1 MGNLSSHFDRIKN
14 DIELTDD
21 IKRSVMSSVDVQ
33 AILTAWNVRPVLR
46 NGEWTGY
53 CPDHFLHDGCVSHA
67 PKWSMNAETGDS
79 ICFTSHKTSN
89 FVYIAKRLYKCK
101 TISETIDKLLNGK
114 DLVINDVPMWVIND
128 NNRLTEQEEEKK
140 RQEKLNKNLEYMK
153 KYLVRSFLND
163 DCLAYFA
170 NDGITKDTLE
180 FLGICSVTSGYYD
193 GRAIIPF
200 LNEKREMCGYIAVSY
215 YPKEKMIQREVDKWC
230 KLNGKSKIK
239 EAEEFFTKNYRKTIY
254 CPGFLSRNHL
264 YGYYEVLNGDKNLDE
279 LVIVEGERDA
289 IKLLQEGI
297 DCVSIHGTFLK
308 EEQIRMIHQINPK
321 NLYLGFDMDKA
332 GNDAVVTVYDK
343 LFGKVENIYVLNF
356 PDGKDPKKFNGKEI
370 REMMDYSRKNNIYWR
385 II

>member
-1 MGNLSSHFDRIKN
+1 MKLSNHFEKTKN

-21 IKRSVMSSVDVQ
+21 IKRSVMASVNVQ
-33 AILTAWNVRPVLR
+33 SILTAWNVRPVLR
-46 NGEWTGY
+46 NGQWNGY

-101 TISETIDKLLNGK
+101 TIRETIDKLLEGK
-114 DLVINDVPMWVIND
+114 DLIINDVPMWVVND
-128 NNRLTEQEEEKK
+128 NNRLTEQEEERK
-140 RQEKLNKNLEYMK
+140 RIEKLNKNLDYMR
-153 KYLVRSFLND
+153 KYCSRSRIND

-170 NDGITKDTLE
+170 NDGITEETLN
-180 FLGICSVTSGYYD
+180 FLGICSITSGYYD
-193 GRAIIPF
+193 GRAVIPF
-200 LNEKREMCGYIAVSY
+200 LDENREMCGYIAVAY
-215 YPKEKMIQREVDKWC
+215 YPKEKMIQRDVDKWC

-239 EAEEFFTKNYRKTIY
+239 EAEEFYTKNYRKTIY

-308 EEQIRMIHQINPK
+308 DEQMRMIHQINPK

-332 GNDAVVTVYDK
+332 GNDAVSTVYDK

-356 PDGKDPKKFNGKEI
+356 PDGKDPKKFNGGEI
-370 REMMDYSRKNNIYWR
+370 RTLMDYSKNNNIYWR
-385 II
+385 IV

>member
-1 MGNLSSHFDRIKN
+1 MKLSNHFEKTKN

-21 IKRSVMSSVDVQ
+21 IKRSVMASVNVQ
-33 AILTAWNVRPVLR
+33 SILTAWNVRPVLR
-46 NGEWTGY
+46 NGQWNGY

-101 TISETIDKLLNGK
+101 TIRETIDKLLEGK
-114 DLVINDVPMWVIND
+114 DLIINDVPMWVVND
-128 NNRLTEQEEEKK
+128 NNRLTEQEEERK
-140 RQEKLNKNLEYMK
+140 RIEKLNKNLDYMR
-153 KYLVRSFLND
+153 KYCSRSRIND

-170 NDGITKDTLE
+170 NDGITEETLN
-180 FLGICSVTSGYYD
+180 FLGICSITSGYYD
-193 GRAIIPF
+193 GRAVIPF
-200 LNEKREMCGYIAVSY
+200 LDENREMCGYIAVAY
-215 YPKEKMIQREVDKWC
+215 YPKEKMIQRDVDKWC

-239 EAEEFFTKNYRKTIY
+239 EAEEFYTKNYRKTIY

-308 EEQIRMIHQINPK
+308 DEQMRMIHQINPK

-332 GNDAVVTVYDK
+332 GNDAVSTVYDK

-356 PDGKDPKKFNGKEI
+356 PEGKDPKKFNGKEI
-370 REMMDYSRKNNIYWR
+370 RTLMDYSKNNNIYWR
-385 II
+385 IV

>member
-1 MGNLSSHFDRIKN
+1 MKLSNHFEKTKN

-21 IKRSVMSSVDVQ
+21 IKRSVMASVNVQ
-33 AILTAWNVRPVLR
+33 SILTAWNVRPVLR
-46 NGEWTGY
+46 NGQWNGY

-89 FVYIAKRLYKCK
+89 FVYIAKRLHKCK
-101 TISETIDKLLNGK
+101 TIRETIDKLLEGK
-114 DLVINDVPMWVIND
+114 DLIINDVPMWVVND
-128 NNRLTEQEEEKK
+128 NNRLTEQEEERK
-140 RQEKLNKNLEYMK
+140 RIEKLNKNLDYMR
-153 KYLVRSFLND
+153 KYCSRSRIND

-170 NDGITKDTLE
+170 NDGITEETLN
-180 FLGICSVTSGYYD
+180 FLGICSITSGYYD
-193 GRAIIPF
+193 GRAVIPF
-200 LNEKREMCGYIAVSY
+200 LDENREMCGYIAVAY
-215 YPKEKMIQREVDKWC
+215 YPKEKMIQRDVDKWC

-239 EAEEFFTKNYRKTIY
+239 EAEEFYTKNYRKTIY

-308 EEQIRMIHQINPK
+308 DEQMRMIHQINPK

-332 GNDAVVTVYDK
+332 GNDAVSTVYDK

-356 PDGKDPKKFNGKEI
+356 PDGKDPKKFNGGEI
-370 REMMDYSRKNNIYWR
+370 RTLMDYSKNNNIYWR
-385 II
+385 IV

>member
-1 MGNLSSHFDRIKN
+1 MKLLNHFEKIKN

-21 IKRSVMSSVDVQ
+21 IKKSVMSSVNVQ
-33 AILTAWNVRPVLR
+33 AILNSWNVRPVLR
-46 NGEWTGY
+46 NGQWNGY

-79 ICFTSHKTSN
+79 ICFTSHKASN
-89 FVYIAKRLYKCK
+89 FIYIAKRLYKCK
-101 TISETIDKLLNGK
+101 TIKETIDKLLEGK
-114 DLVINDVPMWVIND
+114 DLVINDIPMWVVND
-128 NNRLTEQEEEKK
+128 NQKLTEQEEEKK
-140 RQEKLNKNLEYMK
+140 RIEKLNKNIEYIK
-153 KYLVRSFLND
+153 KCYLRCNHIND
-163 DCLAYFA
+163 DCLTYFA
-170 NDGITKDTLE
+170 NDGITEETLK
-180 FLGICSVTSGYYD
+180 FLGIFSITFGYYD

-200 LNEKREMCGYIAVSY
+200 LDENRNMCGYIAVAY
-215 YPKEKMIQREVDKWC
+215 YPKEKMIQKEVDKWC

-239 EAEEFFTKNYRKTIY
+239 EAEEFYLKNYRKTVY

-264 YGYYEVLNGDKNLDE
+264 YGYYEVLNGDKNLEE

-308 EEQIRMIHQINPK
+308 DEQIRMIHQMNPK

-332 GNDAVVTVYDK
+332 GNEAVSTVYDK

-370 REMMDYSRKNNIYWR
+370 KELINYSKNNNIYWR
-385 II
+385 TL